1 MENRWRD
8 TDTIGL
14 SEPELLAYRSRL
26 LGQDVRIVNY
36 GGGNTSC
43 KLSSVD
49 FRGQAVETLL
59 VKGSGVDLATI
70 RPSGFAPLR
79 LADVRALT
87 ERDAMTDDAMV
98 AHLNHCLLDLQAPRP
113 SIETLL
119 HAVLPARHIDHTHAD
134 AALSLCAT
142 EGGRAL
148 AEQRFGRRMIWASY
162 VRPGFALGKLVAEA
176 LATSPDAEII
186 FLEKHG
192 LVTWG
197 ADARQCYDQTIRVL
211 SELEAFIAERGRGK
225 EPFGVAA
232 VAPLAAEERRRRL
245 LALLPPLRGLL
256 SAEQR
261 VVLHVDQSDDVL
273 DFADRALAEQLASVG
288 AACPD
293 HVMYTK
299 VQPLFVADAAT
310 APESQL
316 IAVLQRAVDGYVE
329 RYGASFSAN
338 AAPGQVQLDPRPRVI
353 LLPGIGMVTAGVD
366 AASAR
371 NTAALYHRAI
381 AVMRGAQSLN
391 RFVSLS
397 TADAFAI
404 EYWPLERA
412 KLAMRPP
419 ERELARRVA
428 VVTGGASGIGRST
441 ALRLAAEGAHVVV
454 LDVNADG
461 ATAAAQEIE
470 RQCGPGRA
478 FGLRC
483 DVTSEQAIQEAFE
496 AAIMA
501 YGGVDIV
508 VPNAGLAASHSVEE
522 TSLAEW
528 NRLHEV
534 LTTGYFLTARAAFA
548 VFRAQG
554 LGGNLVIMSSK
565 NGLSAAKNVLAY
577 ATAKAAELQMT
588 RCLAEEG
595 GAAGIRVNAVAPDAV
610 FRNSGIWNAQW
621 REERSRSHGVSLENL
636 EEFYRSRA
644 ILKVNVYPE
653 DVAEAVLFLC
663 SDRSAKTTGCVL
675 TVDGGVTTA
684 YPR

>member
-8 TDTIGL
+8 VDTTGL

-43 KLSSVD
+43 KLRGAD
-49 FRGQAVETLL
+49 FLGREVETLL
-59 VKGSGVDLATI
+59 VKGSGMDLATI
-70 RPSGFAPLR
+70 QSAGFAPLR

-87 ERDAMTDDAMV
+87 DRGDMADDEMV
-98 AHLNHCLLDLQAPRP
+98 TYLNHCLLDPRAPRP

-134 AALSLCAT
+134 AAISLCAT
-142 EGGRAL
+142 EDGRGL
-148 AEQRFGRRMIWASY
+148 AERRFGRRMIWVPY
-162 VRPGFALGKLVAEA
+162 VRPGFALGKLVAQA
-176 LATSPDAEII
+176 LATNPDAEMI

-197 ADARQCYDQTIRVL
+197 ASARQCYDQTIRVM
-211 SELEAFIAERGRGK
+211 SELEAFIAERSQGK
-225 EPFGVAA
+225 RPFGVSV

-256 SAEQR
+256 GAEQR
-261 VVLHVDQSDDVL
+261 VVLHVDQSDEVL
-273 DFADRALAEQLASVG
+273 DFTGSALAEQLASVG

-299 VQPLFVADAAT
+299 VQPLFIAGAASLVD
-310 APESQL
+310 SQL
-316 IAVLQRAVDGYVE
+316 IALLGQAVAGYVD
-329 RYGASFSAN
+329 RYEAYFSAN
-338 AAPGQVQLDPRPRVI
+338 AVPGQVRLDARPRVV
-353 LLPGIGMVTAGVD
+353 LLPGVGMVTAGVD
-366 AASAR
+366 AAAAR

-381 AVMRGAQSLN
+381 AVMRGAQCLN

-397 TADAFAI
+397 AAEAFAI

-428 VVTGGASGIGRST
+428 VITGGASGIGRST
-441 ALRLAAEGAHVVV
+441 ALRLAVEGAHVVV
-454 LDVNADG
+454 LDLNLDG
-461 ATAAAQEIE
+461 ASAAARDIE

-478 FGLRC
+478 VGLHC

-496 AAIMA
+496 ATILA
-501 YGGVDIV
+501 YGGIDIV

-534 LTTGYFLTARAAFA
+534 MTTGYFLTARAAFI
-548 VFRAQG
+548 VFRSQG

-684 YPR
+684 FPR

>member
-8 TDTIGL
+8 ADATGL

-43 KLSSVD
+43 KLTSVD
-49 FRGQAVETLL
+49 FRGREVETLL
-59 VKGSGVDLATI
+59 VKGSGIDLATI
-70 RPSGFAPLR
+70 RPAGFAPLR

-87 ERDAMTDDAMV
+87 DRSAMTDDEMV
-98 AHLNHCLLDLQAPRP
+98 AHLNHCLLDFQSPRP

-134 AALSLCAT
+134 AAISLCAT

-148 AEQRFGRRMIWASY
+148 AEERFGRRTIWVPY
-162 VRPGFALGKLVAEA
+162 VRPGFALGKLVAQA
-176 LATSPDAEII
+176 LASNPDAEMI

-197 ADARQCYDQTIRVL
+197 ADARRCYDQTIRVI
-211 SELEAFIAERGRGK
+211 SELEAFIAERSRGK
-225 EPFGVAA
+225 QPFSSSV
-232 VAPLAAEERRRRL
+232 VAPLTAEERRRRL

-261 VVLHVDQSDDVL
+261 VVLHVDQSDDIL
-273 DFADRALAEQLASVG
+273 DFTGSAQAEPLANVG

-299 VQPLFVADAAT
+299 VQPLFFADAAT
-310 APESQL
+310 TPDAQL
-316 IAVLQRAVDGYVE
+316 IAALQRAIDGYVE
-329 RYGASFSAN
+329 RYDAYFAAH
-338 AAPGQVQLDPRPRVI
+338 AAPGQARLDPRPRVV

-366 AASAR
+366 AAAAR

-397 TADAFAI
+397 AAGAFAI

-419 ERELARRVA
+419 EHELARRVA
-428 VVTGGASGIGRST
+428 VITGGASGIGRST
-441 ALRLAAEGAHVVV
+441 ALRLAAEGAHVAL
-454 LDVNADG
+454 LDVNAEG
-461 ATAAAQEIE
+461 AAAVATEIE
-470 RQCGPGRA
+470 QACGPGRA
-478 FGLRC
+478 IGLPC
-483 DVTSEQAIQEAFE
+483 DVTSERAIEAAFE
-496 AAIMA
+496 AVILA

-528 NRLHEV
+528 NKLHAV

-548 VFRAQG
+548 VLRSQG

-663 SDRSAKTTGCVL
+663 SDRSAKTTGCVI

>member
-1 MENRWRD
+1 MENRWREAD
-8 TDTIGL
+8 CAGL
-14 SEPELLAYRSRL
+14 DEVGLLVYRSRL
-26 LGQDVRIVNY
+26 LGQDARIVNY

-43 KLSSVD
+43 KTQRVD
-49 FRGQAVETLL
+49 FRGRPVEALL
-59 VKGSGVDLATI
+59 VKASGSDLADI
-70 RPSGFAPLR
+70 GPGEFAPLR
-79 LADVRALT
+79 LGDVRDLA
-87 ERDAMTDDAMV
+87 DGQPMTDDEMV
-98 AHLNHCLLDLQAPRP
+98 AYLQHCLLDPRAPRP

-119 HAVLPARHIDHTHAD
+119 HAVVPARHVDHTHAD

-142 EGGRAL
+142 EGGQVQ
-148 AEQRFGRRMIWASY
+148 AEQLFGRRMVWVPY

-176 LATSPDAEII
+176 LAGHDDADII

-197 ADARQCYDQTIRVL
+197 DDSRQCYDQTIRVI
-211 SELEAFIAERGRGK
+211 SELEALIAERSQAK
-225 EPFGVAA
+225 QPFGALLTP
-232 VAPLAAEERRRRL
+232 PLTAQERRNRL
-245 LALLPPLRGLL
+245 LVLLPPLRGLL
-256 SAEQR
+256 SGENR
-261 VVLHVDQSDDVL
+261 LLLHVDQSDEVL
-273 DFADRALAEQLASVG
+273 NFAGSAQAKELAGTG

-293 HVMYTK
+293 HVLYTK
-299 VQPLFVADAAT
+299 VQPLFIPDAAT
-310 APESQL
+310 TPPEQL
-316 IAVLQRAVDGYVE
+316 PSLLQRSVQEYIDGYQA
-329 RYGASFSAN
+329 YFAQH
-338 AAPGQVQLDPRPRVI
+338 AAPHQARLDPRPRVI
-353 LLPGIGMVTAGVD
+353 LLPGVGMVTAGID
-366 AASAR
+366 AAAAR
-371 NTAALYHRAI
+371 NAAALYHRAI
-381 AVMRGAQSLN
+381 AVMRGAQALN

-397 TADAFAI
+397 PAEAFAI
-404 EYWPLERA
+404 EYWPLEIY
-412 KLAMRPP
+412 KLTLRPP

-441 ALRLAAEGAHVVV
+441 AVRLAEEGAHVVL
-454 LDVNADG
+454 LDLNAEG
-461 ATAAAQEIE
+461 AAAAAREIE
-470 RQCGPGRA
+470 QRYGPGRA
-478 FGLRC
+478 IGMCC
-483 DVTSEQAIQEAFE
+483 DVTSEQAVQAAFE
-496 AAIMA
+496 AAILA
-501 YGGVDIV
+501 YGGLDIV

-528 NRLHEV
+528 QKLHEV
-534 LTTGYFLTARAAFA
+534 LTTGYFLTARAAFRA
-548 VFRAQG
+548 FRAQG
-554 LGGNLVIMSSK
+554 MGGNLVIMSSK

-644 ILKVNVYPE
+644 ILKVNVFPE